1 MLSTLAIKSN
11 TICSWRNCINQ
22 QMMQGGDYPHCS
34 ITVSATYFRIKYGKY
49 HQLWSVSLSYN
60 TTVPGVCDEAL
71 EDETERGFVTKR
83 TRITTQCAFW
93 HQSGHWKT
101 DLTDLQCYIAL
112 HLQIHLGDWF
122 DWYGATVAGKGNGRS
137 REKRRGKD
145 SYGHKLWASFPL
157 CLSATNTE
165 KVSAI
170 NGNSTWRTCH
180 AD

>member
-60 TTVPGVCDEAL
+60 STVPGVCDEAL

-83 TRITTQCAFW
+83 TCITTQCAFW

-112 HLQIHLGDWF
+112 HLQIHLIRIGRLIWLIWRD
-122 DWYGATVAGKGNGRS
+122 GGREGKWSVTGEETGKRFLRS
-137 REKRRGKD
+137 QTLGFIPTLSVSNQHRKSF
-145 SYGHKLWASFPL
+145 SYKW
-157 CLSATNTE
+157 
-165 KVSAI
+165 
-170 NGNSTWRTCH
+170 
-180 AD
+180 

>member
-71 EDETERGFVTKR
+71 EDETERVCDKACSHYNTMRILTPKR
-83 TRITTQCAFW
+83 PLEDRSDRSAMLHCAAPTDTFDP
-93 HQSGHWKT
+93 HWAT
-101 DLTDLQCYIAL
+101 DLTDMARRWPGREMVGHGRRDGEKILTVTNSGL
-112 HLQIHLGDWF
+112 H
-122 DWYGATVAGKGNGRS
+122 S
-137 REKRRGKD
+137 RFVCQQPTQKKFQ
-145 SYGHKLWASFPL
+145 L
-157 CLSATNTE
+157 
-165 KVSAI
+165 
-170 NGNSTWRTCH
+170 
-180 AD
+180 